1 MEITFT
7 IPTDFSTLTDDQL
20 NELAGQARTAAQP
33 LVAAVNKGEEISD
46 DQLATLERLGQVVT
60 DVASEREK
68 RVAQAAVN
76 NGKQGRKA
84 AAASVFADDEG
95 GEDEDEEGDEPKKA
109 KKKADEGDEP
119 KEGVTASGKR
129 PGVGAIAK
137 HAKPG
142 APVANGAEGI
152 ERDSY
157 TKAYASAG
165 QANFAAGHEFGDD
178 MEIAKALEASF
189 ASFGNPGKGAYL
201 RNSVVQF
208 RREYPAEMRITPSD
222 DAFTAMDK
230 IERAG
235 REANIPGGQGLVA
248 AAGWCAPSEI
258 MYDLFEL
265 ENGTTGLVDI
275 PEVQVSRGGFQ
286 FSPGPTFSAIWAESG
301 YFHQT
306 EAQVIA
312 ETTKPCMAIPC
323 PSFTDVRLEVEGVC
337 LTGSFLQDRGYPEMV
352 ARFTRGAMVAHR
364 RKLNVFKI
372 NQMVAGSTLVDLSV
386 AANFGGATSIENDDI
401 SAASRF
407 LFVLEAQAID
417 YRYKH
422 RMAENAVLE
431 AVVPLWVKGQLRAD
445 IQRRTGT
452 SAEEAFGI
460 TDAQIEQWARMRGV
474 RIQWVYDWQ
483 DAYNGA
489 GTVGGATAIGALPVV
504 VDVLL
509 YAAGTFVA
517 GVSDVIRLDTVY
529 DSTNLALNQ
538 YTQLFT
544 EEGILVAKRGHESR
558 RIKIN
563 IPPAGVTSAAVTMT
577 NAA

>member
-1 MEITFT
+1 MDSIDFT
-7 IPTDFSTLTDDQL
+7 IPSDFSTLSDDQL
-20 NELAGQARTAAQP
+20 NELAGQARAAAAP
-33 LVAAVNKGEEISD
+33 LVARVQKGDDISD

-60 DVASEREK
+60 DVAGERDK
-68 RVAQAAVN
+68 RVAQAAVQSA
-76 NGKQGRKA
+76 KTGRKDA
-84 AAASVFADDEG
+84 AAAVFAS
-95 GEDEDEEGDEPKKA
+95 EDEDDEDDDEAKKKA
-109 KKKADEGDEP
+109 KKTDEDEDDEP
-119 KEGVTASGKR
+119 KATTASGRR
-129 PGVGAIAK
+129 PGVAAVAK
-137 HAKPG
+137 HVKRT
-142 APVANGAEGI
+142 APVVPNGEPVTR
-152 ERDSY
+152 ESY
-157 TKAYASAG
+157 TRAFAAAG
-165 QANFAAGHEFGDD
+165 QANFAAGHEFTDEMD
-178 MEIAKALEASF
+178 IARALEASF
-189 ASFGNPGKGAYL
+189 ASYGNPGPGAYL
-201 RNSVVQF
+201 KNSVVQF
-208 RREYPAEMRITPSD
+208 RREYPAEMRIGAQD
-222 DAFTAMDK
+222 DPFTAMEK

-235 REANIPGGQGLVA
+235 KEHNIPGGQGLTA

-258 MYDLFEL
+258 LYDLFEI
-265 ENGTTGLVDI
+265 ENGTDGLVDI

-286 FSPGPTFSAIWAESG
+286 FSPGPAFSTIWAGTG

-312 ETTKPCMAIPC
+312 ATTKPCMAIPC
-323 PSFTDVRLEVEGVC
+323 PTFTDIRLEVEGVC

-372 NQMVAGSTLVDLSV
+372 NQMVAGSTLVDLTV
-386 AANFGGATSIENDDI
+386 AANFGGANSIENDDI

-407 LFVLEAQAID
+407 LHVLETQAID

-422 RMAENAVLE
+422 RMALSTKLE
-431 AVVPLWVKGQLRAD
+431 AVVPLWVLGQLRAD

-460 TDAQIEQWARMRGV
+460 TDQMINQWASLRGV

-489 GTVGGATAIGALPVV
+489 GTVGGSSAIGALPVV
-504 VDVLL
+504 VDILL

-529 DSTNLALNQ
+529 DSANLALNQ

-544 EEGILVAKRGHESR
+544 EEGILVAKRGFESR